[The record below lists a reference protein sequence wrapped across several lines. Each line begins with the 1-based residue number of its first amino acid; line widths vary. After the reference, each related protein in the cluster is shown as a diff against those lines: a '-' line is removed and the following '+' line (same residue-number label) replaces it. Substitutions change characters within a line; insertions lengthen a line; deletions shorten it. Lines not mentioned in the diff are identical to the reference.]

1 MTVLMVRR
9 HPAAWFVFRD
19 VCPKCQVPYCS
30 LLCYKN
36 HGESCT
42 EAFYQKKVNQVLAL
56 ESKDRKDQTM
66 SMLNRFHK
74 KSENNNMEDDDEAVT
89 EATQQEELWRLLE
102 ALENTNEDEEEAN
115 LEALLS
121 PSMRERFRRTVES
134 GELAD
139 LVLQPWHP
147 CLGIP
152 GGCRTTT
159 TTVWT
164 TTMIRTWMGQEIRRL
179 PYCLWTNGC
188 YV

>member
-1 MTVLMVRR
+1 
-9 HPAAWFVFRD
+9 
-19 VCPKCQVPYCS
+19 
-30 LLCYKN
+30 
-36 HGESCT
+36 
-42 EAFYQKKVNQVLAL
+42 
-56 ESKDRKDQTM
+56 M

-152 GGCRTTT
+152 ALASLVDAGLLLQRFG
-159 TTVWT
+159 
-164 TTMIRTWMGQEIRRL
+164 RRQ
-179 PYCLWTNGC
+179 
-188 YV
+188 